1 MIQQTKNMN
10 KYIELPSELKQRIE
24 NEVKDLAI
32 REEINA
38 KGNGIELSGR
48 FWLDRY
54 VHQVKTERSKAWFR
68 EQELLRQIEGLKRQ
82 IR

>member
-1 MIQQTKNMN
+1 MKNT
-10 KYIELPSELKQRIE
+10 YIELPSEVKNQIE
-24 NEVKDLAI
+24 NEVRELAL
-32 REEINA
+32 REEQNA
-38 KGNGIELSGR
+38 MGNGIELSGR

-68 EQELLRQIEGLKRQ
+68 EQELLSQIEGLKRQ

>member
-1 MIQQTKNMN
+1 MKNT
-10 KYIELPSELKQRIE
+10 YIELPSEVKNQIE
-24 NEVKDLAI
+24 NEVRDLAL
-32 REEINA
+32 REEQNA
-38 KGNGIELSGR
+38 IGNGIELSGR

-68 EQELLRQIEGLKRQ
+68 EQELLSQIEGLKRQ

>member
-1 MIQQTKNMN
+1 MKNT
-10 KYIELPSELKQRIE
+10 YIELPGEVKNQIE
-24 NEVKDLAI
+24 NEVRELAL
-32 REEINA
+32 REEQNA
-38 KGNGIELSGR
+38 MGNGIELSGR

-68 EQELLRQIEGLKRQ
+68 EQELLSQIEGLKRQ